1 VKEALA
7 YWNWAWDEAS
17 IMAQAGHCMSVEG
30 GKRREAAGDMF
41 QRHVP
46 GKEKRHE
53 APVLFLTPHAVHS
66 RL

>member
-30 GKRREAAGDMF
+30 GKR
-41 QRHVP
+41 
-46 GKEKRHE
+46 
-53 APVLFLTPHAVHS
+53 
-66 RL
+66 